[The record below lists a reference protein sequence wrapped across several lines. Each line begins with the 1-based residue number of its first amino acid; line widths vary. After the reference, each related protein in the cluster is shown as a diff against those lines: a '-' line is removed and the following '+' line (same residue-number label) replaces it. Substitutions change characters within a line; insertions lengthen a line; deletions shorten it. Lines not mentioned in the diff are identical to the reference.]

1 MRAINIA
8 FGLIWGFIVSQFL
21 SFLLTLLTFLFLP
34 LPLFLSYWIYV
45 ISFILGIV
53 LFFYVKEF
61 FRKPNAL
68 TGILSILMLFLSV
81 AMIPGLGRQLGDK
94 LKDLQSS
101 MSIPINTLR

>member
-53 LFFYVKEF
+53 LSSLKT
-61 FRKPNAL
+61 NL
-68 TGILSILMLFLSV
+68 NSIKKTLMSQ
-81 AMIPGLGRQLGDK
+81 GGDG
-94 LKDLQSS
+94 
-101 MSIPINTLR
+101 